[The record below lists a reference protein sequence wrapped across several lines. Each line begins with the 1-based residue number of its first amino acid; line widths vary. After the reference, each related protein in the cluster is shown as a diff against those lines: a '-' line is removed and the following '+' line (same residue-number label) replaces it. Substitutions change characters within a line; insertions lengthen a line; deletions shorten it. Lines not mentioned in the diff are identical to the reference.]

1 MGFSQIVRWHRV
13 LRQSSTCLAVLA
25 VAGLLSACGTDS
37 FFARA
42 EGSCIKYPT
51 PDARA
56 DCEQRLRQALIDF
69 NKQQAQDQKAQ
80 RAAEKVAPAA
90 ASTLCFKRQI
100 SGEIVCPN

>member
-1 MGFSQIVRWHRV
+1 MRP
-13 LRQSSTCLAVLA
+13 SSCFVALS

-42 EGSCIKYPT
+42 EGSCIRYPT

-69 NKQQAQDQKAQ
+69 TKQQAQDQKVQ
-80 RAAEKVAPAA
+80 RDAEKEVPSRP
-90 ASTLCFKRQI
+90 STLCFKRQV